1 MRFVDDTE
9 GLEAIGGQIN
19 DTDGCQLL
27 DNYYLKVIKRN
38 CIRDLPETKEL
49 RIVGLQDF
57 RLGPYSY
64 RARDDRQ
71 GSARKPGP
79 LPRPHCWQGKSTRES
94 NLAMIAGNDCTC
106 LAREVLLCVLHK
118 VDVGVEDFVCLAQ
131 AVAGEATP

>member
-1 MRFVDDTE
+1 MRFVDDTD

-19 DTDGCQLL
+19 DTDGSQLL

-49 RIVGLQDF
+49 RIVGLQDL

-71 GSARKPGP
+71 RT
-79 LPRPHCWQGKSTRES
+79 Q
-94 NLAMIAGNDCTC
+94 AG
-106 LAREVLLCVLHK
+106 A
-118 VDVGVEDFVCLAQ
+118 F
-131 AVAGEATP
+131 ATPSLLAGKIY